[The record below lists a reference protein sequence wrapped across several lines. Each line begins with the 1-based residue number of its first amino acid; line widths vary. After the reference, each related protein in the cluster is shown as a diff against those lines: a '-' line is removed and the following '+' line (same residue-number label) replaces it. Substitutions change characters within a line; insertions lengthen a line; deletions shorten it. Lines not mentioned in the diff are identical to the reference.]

1 MNIFQKVL
9 SFIVLTVVS
18 GLMFS
23 FPTLPSHEDVLKDLI
38 VGIIFASIIM
48 FIIKTNQT
56 EGK

>member
-1 MNIFQKVL
+1 MNIFQKSL
-9 SFIVLTVVS
+9 SFVVLAIVS
-18 GLMFS
+18 GLIFS
-23 FPTLPSHEDVLKDLI
+23 FPTLPSNEDILKDLI